1 MAPLDI
7 SPFRQPLGLQ
17 AASFETPLVAAAGRV
32 SGARIYVDSNHNHQ
46 PDASEFTGVTTD
58 ATGHFNA
65 GVLGTATMFAV
76 GGVDL
81 ASGGLN
87 GLWLS
92 APVGASVINPI
103 TTLVVA
109 LMNTQGQSAAAAQTA
124 LKLAFGLPIGVD
136 LLTYDAASQGNAD
149 STAVAVQRVSAQLG
163 AIAGLLDDT
172 PAAMNAMAARVAQ
185 GVAFDLGSRAV
196 LNAVFETLALDPGLV
211 DAMVSANTQFKAAN
225 NLASITVAQTSQA
238 LHFRAWSPELEP
250 RVALVDA
257 LLAPASGITVDTASI
272 QLQYGIGAD
281 PINGQQ
287 RASVGYFNGGIDG
300 VNIGAGVV
308 LSSGDATQAQRNTQG
323 GYGVALTVPLS
334 LPLPLPDGTAQLG
347 DADLLAAVQAGFPS
361 AKNVQDVSILSFNFT
376 VADPELRF
384 VQIELVFASEEF
396 PEFSNSPFVD
406 IAAVFVNGVNYA
418 LFDGQANQP
427 LSVIDSNIDTGAFQN
442 NSDGHIAIEYD
453 GVSRKLV
460 VTAPVHA
467 GTNTLKLAVGDTGD
481 AVLDS
486 VILVANLRA
495 VAYGGVGLAQR
506 QDGTPGNDTLVGGSS
521 SDNLLLGDGN
531 DRGDGAGGNDVLDG
545 GNGNDIL
552 RGGAGDDTLIGG
564 TGNDTAEFTSA
575 RAAYTVTRSSTT
587 SLDLTVVHN
596 SGGLDGAD
604 SLTSIERLVFADKML
619 AFGPR
624 ADDVAKVG
632 TALFSTAIANPT
644 SGRLWAIGMS
654 FYDVGYSVDFLI
666 EIALTNYF
674 ANFNNTALAE
684 QLVFAVPGTG
694 HTRMELI
701 SLMNSQGGSAEGA
714 LAGRVAAVKLMAD
727 SPQNMATIDSEGLR
741 LNGIACD
748 LTVDGVVLFGLVPG

>member
-1 MAPLDI
+1 MALRDTAL
-7 SPFRQPLGLQ
+7 FRQPLDLQ
-17 AASFETPLVAAAGRV
+17 AAPIETPVVAAAGRV

-87 GLWLS
+87 GVWLS

-109 LMNTQGQSAAAAQTA
+109 LMNTQGQSAAAAQIA

-136 LLTYDAASQGNAD
+136 LLAYDAASQGNAD
-149 STAVAVQRVSAQLG
+149 STAVAVQGVLAQLG
-163 AIAGLLDDT
+163 AIASLLDDT
-172 PAAMNAMAARVAQ
+172 PAAMNAIAARVAI
-185 GVAFDLGSRAV
+185 GSTLDLGSRVV
-196 LNAVFETLALDPGLV
+196 LNAVFDTFSLDPGLI
-211 DAMVSANTQFKAAN
+211 DAMVSANVQFQAAN
-225 NLASITVAQTSQA
+225 SLASITAAQAGQA
-238 LHFRAWSPELEP
+238 VHFRAWSPELEP

-257 LLAPASGITVDTASI
+257 LLASASGITVDVASI

-281 PINGQQ
+281 PLNGQQ

-308 LSSGDATQAQRNTQG
+308 LSSGDATPAQRNTQG
-323 GYGVALTVPLS
+323 GYGVALTVPLT
-334 LPLPLPDGTAQLG
+334 LPDGAAQLG

-361 AKNVQDVSILSFNFT
+361 AKNVRDVSILSFNFT
-376 VADPELRF
+376 VSDPQLRF

-486 VILVANLRA
+486 VIWVANLRA
-495 VAYGGVGLAQR
+495 VAYGGAGLAQR

-531 DRGDGAGGNDVLDG
+531 DHGDGAGGNDVLDG

-587 SLDLTVVHN
+587 SSDLTVVHN

-674 ANFNNTALAE
+674 ASFSNTALAE

-694 HTRMELI
+694 HTSMELI
-701 SLMNSQGGSAEGA
+701 SLMNSQGGPPEGA

-727 SPQNMATIDSEGLR
+727 SPQNMATIDGEGLR

-748 LTVDGVVLFGLVPG
+748 LMVDGVVVFGLLPG